1 MKLLIIEDEED
12 ILIALEIGLKKQGYV
27 IDTSTDGEEGLEL
40 ALINKYDLIIL
51 DLNLPSMDGLE
62 ILEKIREVDEEC
74 KILILSARSDYSQ
87 RIIGLDKGAND
98 YLIKPFDFGELVA
111 RIRAL
116 LRRSFV
122 QKSAKIQYKNIIVDT
137 ASRTV
142 YTNNNEKIELT
153 PKEFSIFAYLI
164 INKGR
169 TVSAEELIE
178 SIWSE
183 DASMFSNSIKV
194 HVSSLRKKL
203 NIFCNEDIIFNI
215 RGAGY
220 IIKWDGGKN
229 D

>member
-12 ILIALEIGLKKQGYV
+12 ILIALEIGPKKQGYV

-40 ALINKYDLIIL
+40 ALINKYDLIVL

-203 NIFCNEDIIFNI
+203 NIFCNEEIIFNI

-220 IIKWDGGKN
+220 IIK
-229 D
+229 

>member
-40 ALINKYDLIIL
+40 ALINKYDLIVL

-203 NIFCNEDIIFNI
+203 NIFCNEEIIFNI

-220 IIKWDGGKN
+220 IIK
-229 D
+229 